1 MKQPHST
8 FHTSPYPY
16 RPAAHRAALLHRA
29 LDIGLRFKA
38 QPDIYGR
45 RMAATAIR
53 DRLLTDLPDAPMSPE
68 AVLAEFEST
77 LLPLCKN
84 EASPRFMGF
93 GDTGDDQCALMGTL
107 LADLTQQNMI
117 NQSFDS
123 PSATFVEIAT
133 VRWLRELLGYDNP
146 AVEQVRSV
154 WDVGGFITPGGT
166 TSNSVAMMLAR
177 ENATPGTMRTGVHD
191 PLRCAVVVPAAIGHY
206 SVKAALTWIGCGANL
221 IEVATDGFRYDL
233 AALTEALREHKGSVM
248 AVVAYAGDSRT
259 QTVENLRAVA
269 DSVRDFDPG
278 IWLHADACWGLLA
291 TFSPQLS
298 GLVDGIAEF
307 DSVTV
312 DPHKIM
318 AIPYGLSALLVR
330 DPSVLRLVS
339 TYSDLIMQEDFAFGQ
354 VTPFIGT
361 KGWLSLK
368 LWMMMLG
375 QGRAGLAAL
384 AERRVAAAA
393 RFAGL
398 VDAHPRLVRINDPDL
413 AAVAFAYLP
422 VGITAD
428 GVADDPAIARVNA
441 LNVAI
446 HDRIIDQG
454 QWHLHQFTVPDDLGR
469 LRRGAILQP
478 LRFMANNPKVTE
490 NHMRAVLVY
499 LDDLAAE
506 VEGIQQ

>member
-1 MKQPHST
+1 
-8 FHTSPYPY
+8 
-16 RPAAHRAALLHRA
+16 LLHRA
-29 LDIGLRFKA
+29 LDIGLQFKA
-38 QPDIYGR
+38 QPEIYGR
-45 RMAATAIR
+45 RMAATDIR
-53 DRLLTDLPDAPMSPE
+53 DQLLTDIPDAPMSLEE
-68 AVLAEFEST
+68 ALTEFESR

-93 GDTGDDQCALMGTL
+93 GDTGDDQFALIGTL

-123 PSATFVEIAT
+123 PSATFVEIA
-133 VRWLRELLGYDNP
+133 VLRWLRELLGYDNP
-146 AVEQVRSV
+146 PVAQVRSV
-154 WDVGGFITPGGT
+154 WDVGGIITPGGT
-166 TSNSVAMMLAR
+166 TSNTVAMLLAR
-177 ENATPGTMRTGVHD
+177 ENAAPDTMRTGVLD
-191 PLRCAVVVPAAIGHY
+191 PSRFAVVVPAAIGHY

-233 AALTEALREHKGSVM
+233 AALADTLHEHRGSVM

-259 QTVENLRAVA
+259 QTVEHLRAVT
-269 DSVRDFDPG
+269 DLVREVDPR

-291 TFSPQLS
+291 TFSPKLS
-298 GLVDGIAEF
+298 GLIDGIAEF

-330 DPSVLRLVS
+330 DPATLRLVA

-354 VTPFIGT
+354 VTPFLGT

-375 QGRAGLAAL
+375 HGRTGLAAL
-384 AERRVAAAA
+384 AEQRVATAA

-398 VDAHPRLVRINDPDL
+398 IDAHPRLIRVNDPDL
-413 AAVAFAYLP
+413 TAVAFAYLP
-422 VGITAD
+422 RGVVAD
-428 GVADDPAIARVNA
+428 GAASESTVARVNA
-441 LNVAI
+441 LNIAI

-454 QWHLHQFTVPDDLGR
+454 RWHLHQFTVPDDLGR
-469 LRRGAILQP
+469 LQRGAILRP
-478 LRFMANNPKVTE
+478 LRFMANNPKVSE
-490 NHMRAVLVY
+490 DHMHAVLAY
-499 LDDLAAE
+499 LDSLVAE
-506 VEGIQQ
+506 LEGTPQ